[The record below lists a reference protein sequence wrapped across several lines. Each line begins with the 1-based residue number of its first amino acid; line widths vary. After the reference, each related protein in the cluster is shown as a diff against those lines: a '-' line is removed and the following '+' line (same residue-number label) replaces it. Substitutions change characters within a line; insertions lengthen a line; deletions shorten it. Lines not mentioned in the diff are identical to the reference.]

1 MTPILRVAMA
11 SGLMFEAIALLPS
24 AAAAQFCGKESADP
38 GDCAK
43 RRRGRGSGGGA

>member
-24 AAAAQFCGKESADP
+24 AAAAQFAQKKVLTLEIARKIVT
-38 GDCAK
+38 A
-43 RRRGRGSGGGA
+43 AEA